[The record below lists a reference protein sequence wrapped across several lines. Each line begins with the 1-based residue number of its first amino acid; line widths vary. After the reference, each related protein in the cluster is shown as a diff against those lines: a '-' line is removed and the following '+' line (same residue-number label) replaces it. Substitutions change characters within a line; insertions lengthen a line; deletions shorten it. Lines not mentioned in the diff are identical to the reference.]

1 MIDIYTKLYGV
12 RVQKTNIHI
21 YRHANT
27 NVTESNLLLNAVSQ
41 GLLIIGHAHLQAEP
55 IYNETV
61 QHTENVLGSLA
72 LVVFINFRLLD
83 SALFGIKA
91 FPIQEGKKMKE

>member
-1 MIDIYTKLYGV
+1 M
-12 RVQKTNIHI
+12 Q
-21 YRHANT
+21 
-27 NVTESNLLLNAVSQ
+27 
-41 GLLIIGHAHLQAEP
+41 HLQTKA
-55 IYNETV
+55 ICTDTV
-61 QHTENVLGSLA
+61 QRTENFSGSLA